1 MSDNHD
7 IKHAMLSETPD
18 NMREKLRAFR
28 DLDSDTYRKMF
39 RTLLPAD
46 SLPSDA
52 LSDQQLEVNCNAM
65 VKGLARLALRDRGLA
80 KLH

>member
-1 MSDNHD
+1 
-7 IKHAMLSETPD
+7 
-18 NMREKLRAFR
+18 MREKLRAFR
-28 DLDSDTYRKMF
+28 DLDPDTYRKMF

-46 SLPSDA
+46 ALPSDA